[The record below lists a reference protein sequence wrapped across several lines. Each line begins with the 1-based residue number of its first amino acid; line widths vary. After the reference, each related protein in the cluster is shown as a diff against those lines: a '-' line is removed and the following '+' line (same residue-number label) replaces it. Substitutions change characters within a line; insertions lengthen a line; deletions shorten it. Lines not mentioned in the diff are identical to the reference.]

1 MWGSTWFHSLTIVAA
16 CVVLAK
22 FLEADSQYAPRIFA
36 MCHVVVEAG
45 PKVVIGIACSTPKFA
60 GAMM

>member
-1 MWGSTWFHSLTIVAA
+1 
-16 CVVLAK
+16 VLAK